1 MNQIYMQIKFKNGK
15 HFFHLI
21 VNSPNEFRGVV
32 VVGETVEARCRSSSI
47 SSAVLLCSVVGA
59 AARNR
64 EPVLDFACC
73 QPKAVSSSAETE
85 KVQLRY

>member
-15 HFFHLI
+15 HFLHLI

-32 VVGETVEARCRSSSI
+32 VVGETVEARCRSSSTQ
-47 SSAVLLCSVVGA
+47 SGTSFGFRLL
-59 AARNR
+59 
-64 EPVLDFACC
+64 P
-73 QPKAVSSSAETE
+73 PKAVSSSAETE